1 MLRQMK
7 KIIPLGLAA
16 GIAVSASAQTVTLK
30 SLDGATSLSGEFIDY
45 DGQTYTIRT
54 IVGDLTIDAFQVT
67 CEGDA
72 CPAAETETE
81 SFAISGDSNAVG
93 KLFADLLFE
102 FGLDIGGDTM
112 TSLDATGPSQV
123 QLRNELGQELASI
136 TLKSEGAVQGLR
148 DLFSGDASLA
158 VLTRPITEEEN
169 AIFRLAG
176 LGDLTSPE
184 QQTIFA
190 LDGLVIV
197 TSRNNPLRA
206 IAEQDLAKIFSGK
219 VTNWAQIGGP
229 DAAINLYVRDETSGT
244 GAVFNT
250 LVMTPAGA
258 KVAGTATVLDTDADV
273 AKAVASDPLGI
284 GVTSL
289 SDVGNAKVL
298 AIRGV
303 CGIQVPATPF
313 TIKTEEYPLS
323 RRLYAY
329 RTNQELPAQ
338 LTRFLEFLNSEPAQ
352 ITIANDG
359 FVDLGVS
366 FQSNDEQG
374 LRYLSAV
381 IPTDVE
387 MTLAQ
392 LRDMTANL
400 MASDRLSITY
410 RFKLGSA
417 KLDARA
423 QDDIQRLAQLL
434 STGDYDNKELLLIGF
449 TDAVGAGA
457 GNLRLSKQRAE
468 EVRAA
473 LLDALPEGAIQGLP
487 IRALGF
493 GEISPLACNES
504 ENGRHI
510 NRRVEVWL
518 RDNVTVSQ

>member
-7 KIIPLGLAA
+7 KLIPLGLAIGMA
-16 GIAVSASAQTVTLK
+16 TTVNAQTVTLK
-30 SLDGATSLSGEFIDY
+30 SLDGATSLSGEFMDF

-72 CPAAETETE
+72 CPTATTETS
-81 SFAISGDSNAVG
+81 SFGISGDSSAVG

-102 FGLDIGGDTM
+102 FGIDIGGDTM
-112 TSLDATGPSQV
+112 TSLDANGPSQV
-123 QLRNELGQELASI
+123 QLRNELGDELAKI
-136 TLKSEGAVQGLR
+136 TLKSDGAVQGLR
-148 DLFSGDASLA
+148 DLFSGEASLA
-158 VLTRPITEEEN
+158 VLTRPISSEEN
-169 AIFRLAG
+169 AIFQLAG
-176 LGDLTSPE
+176 LGDMTSPE
-184 QQTIFA
+184 QQIIFG

-197 TSRNNPLRA
+197 TSKNNPLRA
-206 IAEQDLAKIFSGK
+206 IAEQDLAKIFSGQ

-229 DAAINLYVRDETSGT
+229 SAKINLYVRDKTSGT
-244 GAVFNT
+244 GAVFDT
-250 LVMTPAGA
+250 LVMTPAGTKIA
-258 KVAGTATVLDTDADV
+258 ATAEVLDTDADI
-273 AKAVASDPLGI
+273 AKAVAADPLGI

-313 TIKTEEYPLS
+313 TIKTEEYPLT

-329 RTNQELPAQ
+329 RTNQESPAQ
-338 LTRFLEFLNSEPAQ
+338 LTRFLDFLNSEPAQ

-359 FVDLGVS
+359 FVDLGAS

-381 IPTDVE
+381 LPTDVE

-392 LRDMTANL
+392 LREMTASL

-410 RFKLGSA
+410 RFNLGSA

-423 QDDIQRLAQLL
+423 KDDIQRLAQLL
-434 STGDYDNKELLLIGF
+434 STGDYDNKEVLLIGF
-449 TDAVGAGA
+449 TDAIGAGA

-468 EVRAA
+468 EVRSA
-473 LLDALPEGAIQGLP
+473 LLEALPGGAIDGLP

>member
-1 MLRQMK
+1 MLRKMK
-7 KIIPLGLAA
+7 KLIPLSLAV
-16 GIAVSASAQTVTLK
+16 GISTIATAETVTLK
-30 SLDGATSLSGEFIDY
+30 SLDGATSLSGEFLNF

-67 CEGDA
+67 CEGDV
-72 CPAAETETE
+72 CPTAV
-81 SFAISGDSNAVG
+81 SDPSNFSISGDSNAVG
-93 KLFADLLFE
+93 KLFADLLFK
-102 FGLDIGGDTM
+102 FGIDIGGDTV
-112 TSLDATGPSQV
+112 TSLNPNGPAEV
-123 QLRNELGQELASI
+123 QLSNELGEELANI
-136 TLKSEGAVQGLR
+136 TLKSNGSVQGLR
-148 DLFSGDASLA
+148 DIFSGEASLA
-158 VLTRPITEEEN
+158 VLTRPITKEEN
-169 AIFRLAG
+169 AIFQLAG

-190 LDGLVIV
+190 LDGLVII
-197 TSRNNPLRA
+197 TSKSNPLRA

-229 DAAINLYVRDETSGT
+229 SADINLYARDGTSGT

-250 LVMTPAGA
+250 LVMDPAGA
-258 KVAGTATVLDTDADV
+258 KIADTASILDTDADV
-273 AKAVASDPLGI
+273 AKAVAADPLGI
-284 GVTSL
+284 SVTSL

-313 TIKTEEYPLS
+313 TIKTEEYPLT
-323 RRLYAY
+323 RRLYTY

-338 LTRFLEFLNSEPAQ
+338 LTRFLDFIDTEPAQ
-352 ITIANDG
+352 NAIANDG

-381 IPTDVE
+381 LPTDVE
-387 MTLAQ
+387 MTLGQ

-400 MASDRLSITY
+400 MASDRVSITY
-410 RFKLGSA
+410 RFELGSA
-417 KLDARA
+417 QLDARA
-423 QDDIQRLAQLL
+423 QDDIQRLAQML
-434 STGDYDNKELLLIGF
+434 STGDFDNKEVLLIGY
-449 TDAVGAGA
+449 TDSIGG
-457 GNLRLSKQRAE
+457 GTSNQRLSKLRAE

-473 LLDALPEGAIQGLP
+473 LISALPGGGIEGLP
-487 IRALGF
+487 IRAMGF

-504 ENGRHI
+504 KSGRNI